1 MNEFLILIREHWFSI
16 IIQYNFPLHS
26 LLLWN
31 DNMELQFLGAARTVT
46 GSMHLLTVNGK
57 QLLLDCGM
65 FQGRRAETYER
76 NKNFPFDPSTIAAV
90 VLSHAHIDHA
100 GNLPNLVK
108 QGFTGSIFC
117 TPATA
122 DLCRIMLM
130 DSAYIQEK
138 DVEFVNKRRLKKKLP
153 PIDPLYSI
161 DDVQPMLD
169 MIVEVPYRTNF
180 EILDGISGSYYD
192 AGHILGSASVR
203 LTIDEKGK
211 KPFHFGFTGDVG
223 RPNLPIL
230 KDPEFMGDVSA
241 LICESTYGGKLHTP
255 AEESSKKLLE
265 VVTRTMERGGKI
277 IVPAFSVGRTQDLV
291 YQLNN
296 LKNEGLLPDIPV
308 YVDSPLSM
316 KATEIF
322 RKHPECFDEETN
334 EILKSDD
341 DVFGFERLHFIRDA
355 EESKTLNDKKESC
368 MIIAA
373 SGMCEAGRIVH
384 HLNNNIENP
393 KNTVMIV
400 GYQAEHTLGKKIV
413 DRQPE
418 ISIFGEVKQLNC
430 EVVVMNSFSAHAD
443 HRELSDYVAKFN
455 RSALQNIFLVHGD
468 VERAEKFSA
477 ALTEKN
483 YRRIDIPER
492 LQKFTL

>member
-1 MNEFLILIREHWFSI
+1 
-16 IIQYNFPLHS
+16 
-26 LLLWN
+26 
-31 DNMELQFLGAARTVT
+31 MELQFIGAARTVT
-46 GSMHLLTVNGK
+46 GSMHLLHVNGK
-57 QLLLDCGM
+57 QILLDCGM

-76 NKNFPFDPSTIAAV
+76 NKNFPFDPTTIDAV

-108 QGFTGSIFC
+108 NGFAGKIFC

-130 DSAYIQEK
+130 DSAHIQEK
-138 DVEFVNKRRLKKKLP
+138 DVEFVNKRRAKKRLLP
-153 PIDPLYSI
+153 IEPLYNTE
-161 DDVQPMLD
+161 DVQPMLD
-169 MIVEVPYRTNF
+169 LLVEIPYRTDF
-180 EILDGISGSYYD
+180 EVLNGVSGKYFD
-192 AGHILGSASVR
+192 AGHILGSASVH
-203 LTIDEKGK
+203 LTIEEKGK
-211 KPFHFGFTGDVG
+211 KTFHLGFTGDVG

-230 KDPEFMGDVSA
+230 RDPEFMGNVSA
-241 LICESTYGGKLHTP
+241 LICESTYGGKLHAP
-255 AEESSKKLLE
+255 PEESSKKLLE
-265 VVTRTMERGGKI
+265 VVKRTMDRGGKI
-277 IVPAFSVGRTQDLV
+277 IVPSFSVGRTQDLV

-334 EILKSDD
+334 KILKSDD
-341 DVFGFERLHFIRDA
+341 DVFGFERLHFIREA
-355 EESKTLNDKKESC
+355 EESKTLNDKREPC

-393 KNTVMIV
+393 NNTVLIV

-413 DRQPE
+413 DRNPE
-418 ISIFGEVKQLNC
+418 ISIFGEVKKLNC

-443 HRELSDYVAKFN
+443 NNELLGYMAPFDKSMLK
-455 RSALQNIFLVHGD
+455 NIFLVHGD
-468 VERAEKFSA
+468 LERAERFA
-477 ALTEKN
+477 ASLTENKFKQ
-483 YRRIDIPER
+483 IDIPER
-492 LQKFTL
+492 MQKFEL

>member
-1 MNEFLILIREHWFSI
+1 
-16 IIQYNFPLHS
+16 
-26 LLLWN
+26 
-31 DNMELQFLGAARTVT
+31 MELQFLGAARTVT
-46 GSMHLLTVNGK
+46 GSMHLLRVNGK
-57 QLLLDCGM
+57 QILLDCGM

-76 NKNFPFDPSTIAAV
+76 NKHFPFDPSTIDAV

-108 QGFTGSIFC
+108 NGFSGNIYC

-130 DSAYIQEK
+130 DSGHIQEK
-138 DVEFVNKRRLKKKLP
+138 DVEFVNKRRAKKKLS
-153 PIDPLYSI
+153 PIDPLYTTE
-161 DDVQPMLD
+161 DVEPMLELL
-169 MIVEVPYRTNF
+169 VEIPYRTDF
-180 EILDGISGSYYD
+180 EVSDGISGKYFD

-203 LTIDEKGK
+203 LAIDEREK
-211 KPFHFGFTGDVG
+211 KLFYLGFTGDVG

-230 KDPEFMGDVSA
+230 KDPEYMGNVSA
-241 LICESTYGGKLHTP
+241 LICESTYGGKLHAP
-255 AEESSKKLLE
+255 AEESSKQLLE
-265 VVTRTMERGGKI
+265 VVRRTMDRGGKI
-277 IVPAFSVGRTQDLV
+277 IVPSFSVGRTQDLV

-308 YVDSPLSM
+308 FVDSPLSM

-322 RKHPECFDEETN
+322 RKHPECFDDETN

-355 EESKTLNDKKESC
+355 EESKGLNEKRESC

-384 HLNNNIENP
+384 HLNNNVENP
-393 KNTVMIV
+393 NNTVMIV
-400 GYQAEHTLGKKIV
+400 GYQAEHTLGRKIV
-413 DRQPE
+413 DRNPE
-418 ISIFGEVKQLNC
+418 ISIFGEVKKLNC

-443 HRELSDYVAKFN
+443 NNELLGYMKPFDKSQLK
-455 RSALQNIFLVHGD
+455 NIFLVHGD
-468 VERAEKFSA
+468 LERAERYATSLQEQKF
-477 ALTEKN
+477 
-483 YRRIDIPER
+483 RQIDIPER
-492 LQKFTL
+492 LQKFEL

>member
-1 MNEFLILIREHWFSI
+1 ME
-16 IIQYNFPLHS
+16 IQFI
-26 LLLWN
+26 
-31 DNMELQFLGAARTVT
+31 GAARTVT
-46 GSMHLLTVNGK
+46 GSMHLLRYNGK
-57 QLLLDCGM
+57 QILLDCGM

-76 NKNFPFDPSTIAAV
+76 NKNFPFDPSIIEAV
-90 VLSHAHIDHA
+90 ILSHAHIDHA

-108 QGFTGSIFC
+108 NGFKGPIYC

-130 DSAYIQEK
+130 DSAHIQEK
-138 DVEFVNKRRLKKKLP
+138 DIEFVNKRRAKKKLP
-153 PIDPLYSI
+153 PIEPLYATE
-161 DDVQPMLD
+161 DVEPMLE
-169 MIVEVPYRTNF
+169 MLVEVSYRTDF
-180 EILDGISGSYYD
+180 EAAEGLHGKYFD
-192 AGHILGSASVR
+192 AGHILGSASMH
-203 LTIDEKGK
+203 LTVEEKGK
-211 KPFHFGFTGDVG
+211 RPFHLGFTGDVG

-230 KDPEFMGDVSA
+230 KDPEFMGNVSA
-241 LICESTYGGKLHTP
+241 LICESTYGGKLHAP
-255 AEESSKKLLE
+255 AEESSRKLLE
-265 VVTRTMERGGKI
+265 VVRRTMERGGKI
-277 IVPAFSVGRTQDLV
+277 IVPSFSVGRTQDLV
-291 YQLNN
+291 YQLNS

-322 RKHPECFDEETN
+322 RKHPECFDDETN

-393 KNTVMIV
+393 NNTVLIV

-413 DRQPE
+413 DRNPE
-418 ISIFGEVKQLNC
+418 ISIFGEVKKLNS

-443 HRELSDYVAKFN
+443 NNELLHYVAPFDK
-455 RSALQNIFLVHGD
+455 SQLKNIFLVHGD
-468 VERAEKFSA
+468 LERAEKFSA
-477 ALTEKN
+477 SLTEHNFK
-483 YRRIDIPER
+483 RVDIPER
-492 LQKFTL
+492 LQKFEV

>member
-1 MNEFLILIREHWFSI
+1 ME
-16 IIQYNFPLHS
+16 IQFI
-26 LLLWN
+26 
-31 DNMELQFLGAARTVT
+31 GAARTVT
-46 GSMHLLTVNGK
+46 GSMHLLHVNGK
-57 QLLLDCGM
+57 QILLDCGM

-76 NKNFPFDPSTIAAV
+76 NKNFPFGPTTIDAV

-108 QGFTGSIFC
+108 NGFAGKIFC

-130 DSAYIQEK
+130 DSGHIQEK
-138 DVEFVNKRRLKKKLP
+138 DVEFVNKRRAKKRLP
-153 PIDPLYSI
+153 PIEPLYSTE
-161 DDVQPMLD
+161 DVQPMLD
-169 MIVEVPYRTNF
+169 LLVEIPYRADF
-180 EILDGISGSYYD
+180 EVFSGVSGKYFD
-192 AGHILGSASVR
+192 AGHILGSASVH
-203 LTIDEKGK
+203 LTIEEKGK
-211 KPFHFGFTGDVG
+211 KTFHLGFTGDVG

-230 KDPEFMGDVSA
+230 RDPEFMGNVSA
-241 LICESTYGGKLHTP
+241 LICESTYGGKLHAP
-255 AEESSKKLLE
+255 PEESSKKLLE
-265 VVTRTMERGGKI
+265 VVKRTMDRGGKI
-277 IVPAFSVGRTQDLV
+277 IVPSFSVGRTQDLV

-334 EILKSDD
+334 KILKSDD
-341 DVFGFERLHFIRDA
+341 DVFGFERLHFIREA
-355 EESKTLNDKKESC
+355 EESKTLNDKREPC

-393 KNTVMIV
+393 NNTVLIV

-413 DRQPE
+413 DRNPE
-418 ISIFGEVKQLNC
+418 ISIFGEVKKLNC

-443 HRELSDYVAKFN
+443 NNELLGYMAPFDKSMLK
-455 RSALQNIFLVHGD
+455 NIFLVHGD
-468 VERAEKFSA
+468 LERAERFA
-477 ALTEKN
+477 ASLTENKFKQ
-483 YRRIDIPER
+483 IDIPER
-492 LQKFTL
+492 MQKFEL